1 MSGSASTVTIP
12 AAGNYQLDPAQSSI
26 TFKTRHLFGLGPVDG
41 RFDLRSGSVVVAVP
55 VSASLVVA
63 AVEAGSF
70 LTGNPVRDEKVRSA
84 DFLDAGKHPEIVFT
98 STAISETDQGWVL
111 RGEITAR
118 GVVAPVALDVL
129 EVGVEGD
136 VVTLRASGTVDRFA
150 HGMTKMKGM
159 AGRYLNVSISARA
172 VRSA

>member
-1 MSGSASTVTIP
+1 MTESASSVTIP
-12 AAGNYQLDPAQSSI
+12 AVGTYQVDPASSAI
-26 TFKTRHLFGLGPVDG
+26 TFKTRHMFGLGPVVG

-70 LTGNPVRDEKVRSA
+70 VTGNPTRDEKVRSA
-84 DFLDAGKHPEIVFT
+84 DFLDAQKHPEIVFT

-118 GVVAPVALDVL
+118 GVVAPVELNVL
-129 EVGVEGD
+129 EVGVDGD
-136 VVTLRASGTVDRFA
+136 VVTMRASGTVDRYA
-150 HGMTKMKGM
+150 HGMTKLKGM
-159 AGRYLNVSISARA
+159 AGRYLNLSISARA
-172 VRSA
+172 VRSS